1 MEVGFEN
8 PLQFKESPESREQQ
22 EQKIRILVML
32 GARLLSNGN
41 EDRYPPRFPLV
52 NESQKE
58 GMPKEVAGG
67 DSRMRAIEQVYKEY
81 IEENSDAAENFRVF
95 TTGGIEKVQTDSGT
109 RELSR
114 AEEAE
119 KKLSQKYG
127 LPEDILEALPSGGST
142 LGNAAALA
150 KWVNQHY
157 ESIGDVHDI
166 EIVTNEFH
174 MTRAWIM
181 FTMAFYKNE
190 YGRDLELH
198 PHDVEEVEAIL
209 ENTLSDEENGDRS
222 ALEQIQKIYEK
233 YISGLS
239 LRVKPLV
246 VEDVLVRKGDSGKKY
261 AEMIRNNTFV
271 LATRKNE
278 RTGIQDLLHGRY
290 QVK

>member
-1 MEVGFEN
+1 METSFEN
-8 PLQFKESPESREQQ
+8 PLPAKERKEQQ
-22 EQKIRILVML
+22 KQKTRILVML
-32 GARLLSNGN
+32 GARLLPNMN
-41 EDRYPPRFPLV
+41 EDKYPPRFPLV

-81 IEENSDAAENFRVF
+81 IEDNPEVGENFKVF
-95 TTGGIEKVQTDSGT
+95 TTGGVEKMQTESGT
-109 RELSR
+109 KEFSR
-114 AEEAE
+114 AQEAE
-119 KKLSQKYG
+119 RKLSQKYG
-127 LPEDILEALPSGGST
+127 LPEDILQALPSGGST

-157 ESIGDVHDI
+157 ESVGDVHEI

-198 PHDVEEVEAIL
+198 PDDAKEIEAIL
-209 ENTLSDEENGDRS
+209 ESTLSDEENGDRN
-222 ALEQIQKIYEK
+222 ALKQVQGIYEK
-233 YISGLS
+233 YLESLP

-246 VEDVLVRKGDSGKKY
+246 VEDILVRKGDSGKKY

-278 RTGIQDLLHGRY
+278 RDGIRDFIHGRY